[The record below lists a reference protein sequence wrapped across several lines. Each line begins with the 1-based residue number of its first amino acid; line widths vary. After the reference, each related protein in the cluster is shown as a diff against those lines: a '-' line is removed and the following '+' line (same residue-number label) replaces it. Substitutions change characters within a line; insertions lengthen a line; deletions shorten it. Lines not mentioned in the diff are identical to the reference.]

1 MDVYRID
8 AWKSILQG
16 KNEFF
21 PKVYSNAVVK
31 PLLYMCLSVKE
42 KMSEHDERE
51 SFFFFS
57 TLNTQ
62 SVFTHVASNQQI
74 SCDKKK
80 LFTKE

>member
-51 SFFFFS
+51 SFFFFFYFKH
-57 TLNTQ
+57 TERFHPRGQ
-62 SVFTHVASNQQI
+62 
-74 SCDKKK
+74 
-80 LFTKE
+80 